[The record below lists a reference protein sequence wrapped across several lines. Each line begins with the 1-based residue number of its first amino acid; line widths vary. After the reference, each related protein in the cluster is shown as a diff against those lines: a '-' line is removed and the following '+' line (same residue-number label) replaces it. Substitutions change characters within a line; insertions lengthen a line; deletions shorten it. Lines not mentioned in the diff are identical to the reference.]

1 MQLMPR
7 LQHFSVQGWS
17 TPTSLEL
24 GGRHICFCI
33 LSVRQYIEFVTSLS
47 FKDLHQGTL
56 FLLLHIRIHSLI
68 KYV

>member
-33 LSVRQYIEFVTSLS
+33 LSIRQYIEFVTSLS
-47 FKDLHQGTL
+47 FKELHQ
-56 FLLLHIRIHSLI
+56 
-68 KYV
+68 